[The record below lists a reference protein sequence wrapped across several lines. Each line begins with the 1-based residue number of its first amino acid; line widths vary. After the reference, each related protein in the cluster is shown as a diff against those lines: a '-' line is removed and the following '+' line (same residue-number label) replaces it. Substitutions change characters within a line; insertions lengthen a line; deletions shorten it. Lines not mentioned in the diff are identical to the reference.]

1 MVLKWTHKSPV
12 SLAGAG
18 TTFNFISVIKAS
30 VPSDP
35 AIKLQKLNEG
45 PPAVKGLASTS
56 ISMA

>member
-1 MVLKWTHKSPV
+1 MVLKCTHNKPV

-18 TTFNFISVIKAS
+18 TTCNFISVKNAS

-35 AIKLQKLNEG
+35 AIKLQKLNAG